1 MGRYNVRLSG
11 FITVNGVRVRLD
23 WTLSGERIIEGPGV
37 SANEI
42 TLSVPLTAATS
53 TAVQDSDSVHL
64 TYNDGYEEIT
74 VTELRTTLSQRGQP
88 IYGNKADLITRLR
101 GWDAANPEGLV
112 EEPEAEAE
120 IEAEPAVDES
130 ADESE
135 TIEEEDEVVDDDGSE

>member
-1 MGRYNVRLSG
+1 MRLSG

-23 WTLSGERIIEGPGV
+23 WTLSGDRIIEGPGV
-37 SANEI
+37 SASEI

-53 TAVQDSDSVHL
+53 STVADSDSVHL

-74 VTELRTTLSQRGQP
+74 VTELRNRLSQRGQP
-88 IYGNKADLITRLR
+88 IYGNKADLIARLR
-101 GWDAANPEGLV
+101 GWDASNPEGLS
-112 EEPEAEAE
+112 EEPEPEPEAE

-135 TIEEEDEVVDDDGSE
+135 ATEEESEVVEDDTSE

>member
-1 MGRYNVRLSG
+1 LSG

-23 WTLSGERIIEGPGV
+23 WTLSGDRIIEGPGV
-37 SANEI
+37 SASEI

-53 TAVQDSDSVHL
+53 STVEDSDSVHL

-74 VTELRTTLSQRGQP
+74 VTELRNRLSQRGQP
-88 IYGNKADLITRLR
+88 IYGNKADLIARLR
-101 GWDAANPEGLV
+101 GWDASNPGGLS
-112 EEPEAEAE
+112 EEPEPEPEPEPEAE

-135 TIEEEDEVVDDDGSE
+135 AIEEEDEVVEDDGSE

>member
-1 MGRYNVRLSG
+1 MRLSG

-23 WTLSGERIIEGPGV
+23 WTLSGDRIIEGPGV
-37 SANEI
+37 SAGEI

-53 TAVQDSDSVHL
+53 SVVGADSVHL

-74 VTELRTTLSQRGQP
+74 VAELRVTLTQRGQP

-101 GWDAANPEGLV
+101 GWDASNPEGLV

-120 IEAEPAVDES
+120 IEAETVVDES

-135 TIEEEDEVVDDDGSE
+135 TTEEEGGAVEDAGSE

>member
-1 MGRYNVRLSG
+1 MRLSG

-23 WTLSGERIIEGPGV
+23 WTLSGDRIIEGPGV

-74 VTELRTTLSQRGQP
+74 VTDLRTMLSQRGEP
-88 IYGNKADLITRLR
+88 IYGNKADLIARLR
-101 GWDAANPEGLV
+101 GWDAANPEGLG

-120 IEAEPAVDES
+120 IEVEPAVDES

-135 TIEEEDEVVDDDGSE
+135 TIEEEDEVVEDDGSE